1 MISFIDDKIGQLLNA
16 LETTGLKD
24 NTVVVFLSDHG
35 EMLGE
40 RGLWYK
46 MTFFEWSARVPMI
59 FYGPKKFTTGRV
71 TQPVSLLD
79 VLPTLVEMANGGKAG
94 DYADAIDGT
103 SLRTCL
109 EGGRIEEHGAVYAEA
124 LCEGAIAPVVMIRR
138 DHYKYVYSQPDP
150 PQLFDLAADPDELNN
165 IADQPAY
172 RELCRHFKDEIIAN
186 WNLEEIHQ
194 QVLASQR
201 RRKLVDRALRQGTNS
216 PWDFQPFQEAAQ
228 KYMRNHL
235 DLNVLERRAR
245 FPSPEVPDPDG
256 TDS

>member
-1 MISFIDDKIGQLLNA
+1 MVSYIDDKVGQLLYA
-16 LETTGLKD
+16 LETTGQKD
-24 NTVVVFLSDHG
+24 DTIVIFLSDHG

-59 FYGPKKFTTGRV
+59 FHCPKKFNPGRV
-71 TQPVSLLD
+71 TQPVSLVD
-79 VLPTLVEMANGGKAG
+79 ILPTLVEMANDGNAW
-94 DYADAIDGT
+94 DYADAIDGV
-103 SLRTCL
+103 SLRPCL
-109 EGGRIEEHGAVYAEA
+109 EGRQIEERGAVYGET

-138 DHYKYVYSQPDP
+138 DHYKYIYSKPDP
-150 PQLFDLAADPDELNN
+150 PQLFDLKEDPDELKN

-172 RELCRHFKDEIIAN
+172 QKICRSFEDEVAAK
-186 WNLEEIHQ
+186 WDLEYIHQ

-201 RRKLVDRALRQGTNS
+201 RRKLIYSALRQGKYT
-216 PWDFQPFQEAAQ
+216 PWDFQPYQDASQ

-235 DLNVLERRAR
+235 DLNALERTAR

-256 TDS
+256 ADV